1 MREREVTQK
10 NDDNINFELAKLEKL
25 MEDNDAMED
34 QLIKEMNDFESVH
47 NEREAETSIK
57 ILSTEED
64 KHVRDQYQARYPEF
78 S

>member
-1 MREREVTQK
+1 
-10 NDDNINFELAKLEKL
+10 